1 MEFLDAYPWLLAIA
15 IFVARITD
23 VALGTFR
30 TIVVFRGY
38 RGLAAVIGFFEVVVW
53 VLAAAQVLN
62 NLDQWYLI
70 IAYAGGFAAG
80 NYIGMWLE
88 STLAMGDELIRAISF
103 KRGSHLVQTLREHG
117 FKAID
122 LEGNAGP
129 GQPCEV
135 LLVVEKR
142 RRVPRL
148 LKLIQE
154 TDPDAVYSI
163 ADLKSVYAGPSDLI
177 EKKPLFNAG
186 WRVLGKRK

>member
-1 MEFLDAYPWLLAIA
+1 MDFIDTHPWLLVVG
-15 IFVARITD
+15 IFIARIAD
-23 VALGTFR
+23 VTLGTVR
-30 TIVVFRGY
+30 TIIVFRGY
-38 RGLAAVIGFFEVVVW
+38 RVTAAVVGFIEVVIW

-62 NLDQWYLI
+62 NLDHWYLI

-88 STLAMGDELIRAISF
+88 SVLAMGNELVRVISF
-103 KRGSHLVQTLREHG
+103 KRGGHLVQTLRANG

-129 GQPCEV
+129 DQPCEV
-135 LLVVEKR
+135 MLIVEKR
-142 RRVPRL
+142 RRVPRML
-148 LKLIQE
+148 QLIQE

-163 ADLKSVYAGPSDLI
+163 SDVKSVYAGPSDLI